1 MQLLFWE
8 ISSLEILRTFLL
20 ILTMAVLYGAVC
32 SLEMDMKQKRIV
44 AAICIAVILFI
55 PASRRIEISH
65 YIEKEGYTAI
75 LAERDLYSVFLL
87 NNSYREASNLNF
99 LNQPFLVGFRFEHNH
114 KLIYP
119 YWTRSGVAPEMLGEI
134 EFLD

>member
-32 SLEMDMKQKRIV
+32 SLEMDMNQKRIV

-55 PASRRIEISH
+55 PASRRIEIYH
-65 YIEKEGYTAI
+65 YVEHEGYTAI
-75 LAERDLYSVFLL
+75 LAEQDIYSEFLMD
-87 NNSYREASNLNF
+87 YFYGEARNLNF
-99 LNQPFLVGFRFEHNH
+99 LNQPFLCGFRFEHNH